1 MEIVFGGLI
10 LIISLYIIYKSVKA
24 SSKGKCSSGC
34 EGCSSKGKC
43 NGNINI
49 DKD

>member
-1 MEIVFGGLI
+1 MEIVLGGLI
-10 LIISLYIIYKSVKA
+10 LILSLFIIYKSVKA

-43 NGNINI
+43 SGNIEINN
-49 DKD
+49 K

>member
-10 LIISLYIIYKSVKA
+10 LVLALYIIYKSVKA

-34 EGCSSKGKC
+34 DGCSSKGKC
-43 NGNINI
+43 SGNIKI
-49 DKD
+49 DNK